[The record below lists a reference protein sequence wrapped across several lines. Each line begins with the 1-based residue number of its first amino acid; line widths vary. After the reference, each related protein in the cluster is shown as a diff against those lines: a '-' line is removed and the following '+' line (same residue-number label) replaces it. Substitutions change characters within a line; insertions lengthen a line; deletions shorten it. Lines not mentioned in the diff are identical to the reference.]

1 MPKCYESMDVT
12 GYVTKDVVDLTGL
25 KEGTIIIG
33 RTSISS
39 RSNWSSISCYFRVV
53 CVFETTI

>member
-1 MPKCYESMDVT
+1 MDVT
-12 GYVTKDVVDLTGL
+12 GYVTEDVVDLTGL

-39 RSNWSSISCYFRVV
+39 RSN
-53 CVFETTI
+53 